1 MYMRLLIT
9 YPYIHVP
16 LPHTPTHFLVH
27 TILYTE
33 RDIKTQSNP
42 IVSVT
47 FFFRST
53 EHDTTSEKTV
63 DITTLKN
70 FDENHGKNENDKN
83 GMSPTAIALIIIAV
97 ILSVVIITVAIMVI
111 YPKLRQKRP
120 VFGKTHGKT
129 SY

>member
-47 FFFRST
+47 FFLDRLN
-53 EHDTTSEKTV
+53 TTPQVKKTV

-70 FDENHGKNENDKN
+70 FDENHGKN

-97 ILSVVIITVAIMVI
+97 ILSVVIITVAIVVI